1 MRTLNWWLTLNISTH
16 SNNPSLPGQMW
27 YQPPCIFEFPFCSE
41 ISDQWNSI
49 GSGIGTSSTSVKT
62 ALGEYF
68 ERRHFYLEILPD
80 SYSSLENKLTP
91 SEVEKFIKA
100 FNQTASKNTNLTNL
114 TSRKVNMTS
123 VIRISDFS
131 ACAIPTVCI
140 SLTHDKSEDNNIYPN
155 RDTCGCSFHW
165 NSESAVLGSIKESL
179 ERQFLTRFWLTNQY
193 KGIIEPNEISTRIK
207 TLPSYDLFNALK
219 KSGQLLIIDISDENF
234 PGVCLLTIYGT
245 NDPARNVQYCAGMSY
260 SENRSQALDKSILE
274 LWQTFRFM
282 NLFKVLRGN
291 TDSLED
297 SYIRHFLK
305 CNSYKTFEEISSKI
319 NYSLISR
326 NETQPPKLNT
336 ETLIRS
342 LRTQNLEGYL
352 YIKSVKI
359 DDTKYTFCK
368 FISPSL
374 FMHMNNSK
382 NINIDNDYSASFLSE
397 VHEDRKEKMV
407 PFP

>member
-1 MRTLNWWLTLNISTH
+1 MKISTH
-16 SNNPSLPGQMW
+16 NYDSSLPGQMW
-27 YQPPCIFEFPFCSE
+27 YQPPCTFEFPFCSE

-49 GSGIGTSSTSVKT
+49 GSGIGTSSTSVKA

-68 ERRHFYLEILPD
+68 ERRHFHLEILPD
-80 SYSSLENKLTP
+80 SYSSLEKKLTP
-91 SEVEKFIKA
+91 NEVKKFIKA
-100 FNQTASKNTNLTNL
+100 FNQTASKNTNLTCL
-114 TSRKVNMTS
+114 KSRKLNMISAT
-123 VIRISDFS
+123 RISDFS
-131 ACAIPTVCI
+131 ACAIPSVCI
-140 SLTHDKSEDNNIYPN
+140 SLTHDKSEDNKIYPN

-193 KGIIEPNEISTRIK
+193 KGIIDANEIPTRIK
-207 TLPSYDLFNALK
+207 TLPSYGLFNALK
-219 KSGQLLIIDISDENF
+219 KSGQLLTIDISDEKF
-234 PGVCLLTIYGT
+234 PGVCLLTIYGA
-245 NDPARNVQYCAGMSY
+245 NDPTRNVQYCAGMSY
-260 SENRSQALDKSILE
+260 SENRSEALDKSILE

-282 NLFKVLRGN
+282 NLFRVLRGN

-319 NYSLISR
+319 DYALISR
-326 NETQPPKLNT
+326 NEIQPSKLNI

-342 LRTQNLEGYL
+342 LRTQNIEGYL
-352 YIKSVKI
+352 YIKAVKI
-359 DDTKYTFCK
+359 DNIKYTFCK

-382 NINIDNDYSASFLSE
+382 NINIDNDYSASFLPAIN
-397 VHEDRKEKMV
+397 EDRKEKMV